1 MAGRAAGS
9 ALKSAAQ
16 QQGRILLNQGKKAA
30 VQYAANH
37 RNQAVKA
44 TQNYLMRKGG
54 NLGRAANARVS
65 NAISRVGAPPVNNRR
80 NVLRV

>member
-1 MAGRAAGS
+1 
-9 ALKSAAQ
+9 
-16 QQGRILLNQGKKAA
+16 